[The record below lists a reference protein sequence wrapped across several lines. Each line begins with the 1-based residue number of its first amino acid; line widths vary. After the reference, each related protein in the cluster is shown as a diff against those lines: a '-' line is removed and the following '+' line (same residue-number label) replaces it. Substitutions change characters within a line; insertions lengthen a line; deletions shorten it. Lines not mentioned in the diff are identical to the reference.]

1 MFIERGGAPPA
12 MFGTAQPNLEQAMIE
27 TTEPYH
33 VYDTTGPMQPTEVP
47 SWAFDDALTPNP
59 ASFLEQIGLRL
70 INFGQTF
77 EKAAF
82 GPSHETHTV
91 ETTAATYPDNAEIT
105 TAARVAHVPL
115 NPVANIQEVN
125 PGLLNPDG
133 KSGVIIID
141 PDQFLLNQQ
150 VQEQNRIQDLFNS
163 ALNLTSADG
172 NLSEECINN
181 TPFPFC
187 DENGCS
193 NFSLTIYTAFQI
205 LLLVLIVASN
215 ITIISVINDM
225 NKNSRNRSNKS
236 NNIFKLSLALG
247 DLFLGLSIL
256 PGGIQQSVSALIDIE
271 SFDLERINFLQL
283 ESINSIPAIIFGGG
297 AVISSIVGIWS
308 IFLMKVDLFL
318 RIKFPMRQHT
328 GSLMNTNR
336 ARALVIFLW
345 LLAFGLVMSL
355 WPLGFNFA
363 MSKNTLTYWPA
374 LIKDS
379 DSESDSLVYLK
390 ALVYMLVVWG
400 LPFIMTIPLGAYLLH
415 TISAARKKLNR
426 KAQASYIKRHA
437 DHIERKQQN
446 KKDWEATCRILC
458 VEVVYVITFLPII
471 LSNVFLYNYG
481 ECNRHAVLMNFISQ
495 YILVVGSFVNL
506 FVYHL
511 MWKDFQVKLR
521 SLFCGKS
528 SISRANQSQVST
540 INHTSATL
548 DNQNSTAIHVTFEIP
563 SN

>member
-1 MFIERGGAPPA
+1 MFIERGGAPPT
-12 MFGTAQPNLEQAMIE
+12 MFGTAQPEVFE
-27 TTEPYH
+27 TTESYH
-33 VYDTTGPMQPTEVP
+33 VYDTTGPYDQLDTLEQNPTQVP
-47 SWAFDDALTPNP
+47 EWAFDDNTPNP

-82 GPSHETHTV
+82 GSSHDRV
-91 ETTAATYPDNAEIT
+91 ETTAATYDDNSVT
-105 TAARVAHVPL
+105 TAASNIVAQNIPL
-115 NPVANIQEVN
+115 NPVANIQQVN

-141 PDQFLLNQQ
+141 PDQWMITAAKNQASELLNAT
-150 VQEQNRIQDLFNS
+150 N
-163 ALNLTSADG
+163 TTTDG
-172 NLSEECINN
+172 IISEECLQN

-187 DENGCS
+187 DADGCS

-215 ITIISVINDM
+215 ITIVSVINDM

-256 PGGIQQSVSALIDIE
+256 PGGIQQTVSALIDIE
-271 SFDLERINFLQL
+271 SFDLERINILQL
-283 ESINSIPAIIFGGG
+283 ESVNSIPAIIFGGG

-345 LLAFGLVMSL
+345 LLAFGLVMAL
-355 WPLGFNFA
+355 WPLGFKFA

-374 LIKDS
+374 LIKTDVTG
-379 DSESDSLVYLK
+379 EEGFVYLK
-390 ALVYMLVVWG
+390 ALVYMLLVWG
-400 LPFIMTIPLGAYLLH
+400 LPFVMTIPLGAYLLH

-471 LSNVFLYNYG
+471 LSNIFLYNFG
-481 ECNRHAVLMNFISQ
+481 ECNRHAVLLNFISQ

-528 SISRANQSQVST
+528 SISRAGQSQIST
-540 INHTSATL
+540 INHTSHATL
-548 DNQNSTAIHVTFEIP
+548 DNQNSTTIHVTFEIP